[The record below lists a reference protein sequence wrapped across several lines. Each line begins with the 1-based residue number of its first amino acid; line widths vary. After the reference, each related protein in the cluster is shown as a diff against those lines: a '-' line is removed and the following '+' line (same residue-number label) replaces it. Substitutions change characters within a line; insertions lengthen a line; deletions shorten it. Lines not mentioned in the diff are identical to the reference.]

1 MINHK
6 VRGRPRKATR
16 EDLSFRAMEIYR
28 HQGFSRVSFNEI
40 CRRLDI
46 AKPSIYRNFGSE
58 EGLITSALE
67 LHGLDVF
74 KKLNKIIQTDEKFI
88 VQLEKLQDFFINIPL
103 AYNQGC
109 LLIQARRIQGDLS
122 KEAVELLIS
131 IEQQFV
137 KTIEL
142 WIKSAIRRKEV
153 SKNVKPRIGAHLILS
168 LIGFC
173 QTAISSGK
181 SSKDVREVTS
191 LSLLSLTSPQA

>member
-1 MINHK
+1 MI
-6 VRGRPRKATR
+6 
-16 EDLSFRAMEIYR
+16 I
-28 HQGFSRVSFNEI
+28 
-40 CRRLDI
+40 
-46 AKPSIYRNFGSE
+46 
-58 EGLITSALE
+58 SALE

-109 LLIQARRIQGDLS
+109 LLTQARRIQGDLS

-131 IEQQFV
+131 IEQKFV
-137 KTIEL
+137 KTTEL

-181 SSKDVREVTS
+181 SSKDVREVMS

>member
-1 MINHK
+1 MINRK
-6 VRGRPRKATR
+6 IRGRPRKATR

-40 CRRLDI
+40 CRQLDI

-67 LHGLDVF
+67 LHGLDILE
-74 KKLNKIIQTDEKFI
+74 KLNNIIQTDENFLD
-88 VQLEKLQDFFINIPL
+88 QLEKLQDFFINIPL

-109 LLIQARRIQGDLS
+109 LILQARRIQGDLS
-122 KEAVELLIS
+122 NEAVELLIS
-131 IEQQFV
+131 IEQKFV
-137 KTIEL
+137 KTLEL
-142 WIKSAIRRKEV
+142 WIKSAIRLKEV
-153 SKNVKPRIGAHLILS
+153 SKNLKPRIGAHLILS

-173 QTAISSGK
+173 QTAISGGK
-181 SSKDVREVTS
+181 STNDVREVMS